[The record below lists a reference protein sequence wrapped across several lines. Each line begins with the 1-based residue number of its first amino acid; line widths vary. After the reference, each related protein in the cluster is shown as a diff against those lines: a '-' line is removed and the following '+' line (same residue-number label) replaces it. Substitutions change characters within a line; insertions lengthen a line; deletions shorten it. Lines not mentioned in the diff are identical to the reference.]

1 MRETDRQTETERGRR
16 ERENRQTR
24 QAGRQR
30 NRYIRRQTIMRET
43 ERGGGPREKNSKTTT

>member
-43 ERGGGPREKNSKTTT
+43 ERGGGGAKRKE